1 MANFRQRMAVQRN
14 RTSVSKKKEQ
24 ECDNGRII
32 DGLRHDLH
40 MYKES
45 IKAFEKDSDEW
56 KICMDSIYDLISEI
70 AKLEQKG
77 GGGVEY

>member
-14 RTSVSKKKEQ
+14 HISISKKKEQ
-24 ECDNGRII
+24 ECDKARII
-32 DGLRHDLH
+32 DNLRHDLH
-40 MYKES
+40 MYEES
-45 IKAFEKDSDEW
+45 MKAFEKNSDEW

-70 AKLEQKG
+70 TKLEQKG

>member
-14 RTSVSKKKEQ
+14 HISINKKKGP
-24 ECDNGRII
+24 ECDNRRII
-32 DGLRHDLH
+32 DSLRHDLH
-40 MYKES
+40 MYEES
-45 IKAFEKDSDEW
+45 MKDFKKDSDEW

-70 AKLEQKG
+70 TKLEQKG